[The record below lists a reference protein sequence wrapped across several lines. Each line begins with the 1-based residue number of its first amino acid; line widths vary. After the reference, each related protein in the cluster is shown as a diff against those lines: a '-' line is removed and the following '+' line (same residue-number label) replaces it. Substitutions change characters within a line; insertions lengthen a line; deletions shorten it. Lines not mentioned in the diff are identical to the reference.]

1 MAKATNQTSVINAGS
16 TLERKKWLH
25 EGLLE
30 AAPMSQWE
38 GLKGNSKDSVVFV
51 TTDISKDQGHEVEFS
66 FNGEATGKG
75 VENKERLRGN
85 EEQKKIFSDKIR
97 VQRVRHGLDNG
108 DEFDDINIGNLNSG
122 QHTQSRMLLGRWNV
136 RKRDQWLFDAS
147 QGFLKSEANT
157 HVIRP
162 NGKATIGDLVAADT
176 AGYDFMMDV
185 EDIIKSGR
193 DFTVG
198 FDRAP
203 LEPITLADGRRMW
216 LWLIDSRVN
225 RDIRKD
231 SNFISITAQGDIRG
245 MDNRIIKGVI
255 GTFGSLIVAEKQNFF
270 GKSAS
275 RGLTGTGVEIAGLRQ
290 VHEAGL
296 FTGEAGFDGAGVVAS
311 RSLILGAGALQV
323 ANGKEP
329 DYKIAESDD
338 YGITSGTGMEMFT
351 NTQATVLYA
360 DNNDYEDA
368 KRAGYHYGI
377 VAIDTFAR
385 VQA

>member
-1 MAKATNQTSVINAGS
+1 MAKATSQTSVLNAGS

-30 AAPMSQWE
+30 KSPQSQWD
-38 GLKGNSKDSVVFV
+38 GLKGNTKDSVVFV
-51 TTDISKDQGHEVEFS
+51 TTDVSKSDGHEVEFS
-66 FNGEATGKG
+66 FNGKATGAG

-108 DEFDDINIGNLNSG
+108 DEFDDTNIGNLNSG
-122 QHTQSRMLLGRWNV
+122 MHTQSRALLADWNV
-136 RKRDQWLFDAS
+136 VKRDQWLFDAA
-147 QGFLKSEANT
+147 QGFLRSEVNT
-157 HVIRP
+157 HIIRP
-162 NGKATIGDLVAADT
+162 NDRTGIADLVAGDT
-176 AGYDFMMDV
+176 ASYDFMMDV

-198 FDRAP
+198 GDRAP

-231 SNFISITAQGDIRG
+231 ANFISVNAQGDIRG
-245 MDNRIIKGVI
+245 QDNRIIKGVI

-270 GKSAS
+270 GTSVS
-275 RGLTGTGVEIAGLRQ
+275 RRLTGTKVEICGLRQ
-290 VHEAGL
+290 AHESGT
-296 FTGEAGFDGAGVVAS
+296 FTGETGFTAAGVVAS

-329 DYKIAESDD
+329 DYKIATSDD
-338 YGITSGTGMEMFT
+338 YDITSGTALEMWT

-360 DNNDYEDA
+360 DNNDYDDA
-368 KRAGYHYGI
+368 KKAGYHYGI
-377 VAIDTFAR
+377 VAVDTFAR